1 MQTLPGQEQFHTVP
15 VGTQTRSA
23 VLAAI
28 MLFALAGLFSGF
40 AVGIFVHPHK
50 TTQLT
55 LPNQTSHTSKTRTKQ
70 TPTTTTLQVH
80 PIPLGEPVVVNYQYT
95 EIANGSTIYTFTGQV
110 VNKQNI
116 PVRVAGITCKIWL
129 TKDGNVN
136 STITNDRLQSVSTL
150 DQPFP
155 KEEGALIFA
164 SSTPQTQLCQNGQ
177 VTWSYQIAPITK
189 AGQYYIVIL
198 TDWNGVHYNWS
209 WRAIRIQGQD

>member
-1 MQTLPGQEQFHTVP
+1 MQTLPGQEQFHTVA
-15 VGTQTRSA
+15 VGRQTRSA

-28 MLFALAGLFSGF
+28 ILFALAGLFSGF
-40 AVGIFVHPHK
+40 AVGVFVHPNK
-50 TTQLT
+50 PTQLT
-55 LPNQTSHTSKTRTKQ
+55 LPNQTSNSSKTRTKQ
-70 TPTTTTLQVH
+70 TPITAVVSVLPV
-80 PIPLGEPVVVNYQYT
+80 PLGEPVVVNYQYR
-95 EIANGSTIYTFTGQV
+95 EIANGSTTYTFTGQV
-110 VNKQNI
+110 VNKQEI
-116 PVRVAGITCKIWL
+116 PVRASGITCKMWL

-164 SSTPQTQLCQNGQ
+164 SSTPQTQMCHNGQ
-177 VTWSYQIAPITK
+177 VTWSYQIAPVTK

-209 WRAIRIQGQD
+209 WIAIRIQGQD